1 MPLADFSTRNYTLHT
16 LVAER
21 KRAAFQASELSHAL
35 LGQNYLDRQAKIVH
49 ILTHDPIFSMDR
61 RHFWTRQQELV
72 IGFRMAARIIM
83 LKRYYGWDDVDEQLA
98 SQLVDMPST
107 LMPHTDLVLA
117 CLQALGNDAQ
127 HDKFLKPAQ
136 HYEIITCYAQ
146 TELGH
151 GSNVQGIETT
161 ATYDAR
167 TEEFVLHSPT
177 LTSHKWWVG
186 GLGMTATHAIVMAQL
201 HINRQSYGVHAFVA
215 PIRSRTT
222 HTCLSGVTIGHI
234 GPKFGLHGVD
244 SGYLRFHHYRVP
256 RDHMLARFAQVTAQ
270 GQYCAPANSKV
281 MYSGMVHL
289 RHSLVHAA
297 SVRLAK
303 ASTIAIRY
311 CIARRQFNAGC
322 DQASPADSL
331 AAPSEAAVLD
341 YSMVQYRLFPVLS
354 HTYALHFTG
363 KMLHAYYLEH
373 ARCMARDDFSNL
385 AEIHALSSCLKAMAT
400 DLLLEGVEGCRRAMG
415 GHGYSRFSGLYHLY
429 GYALPQVTLEGDNY
443 VLSQQT
449 ARFLVKTLR
458 MLLDQPQTLSQA
470 VSAASSASLTA
481 KPLGAYLHWTGCSTT
496 KALSQYLGDHRTHA
510 SSHSYWVSC
519 KEQLLDIDHLVQ
531 AFGHRA
537 AYLASMLLCDRT
549 VRNHSLDDLLGGMHR
564 AHRAYGQY
572 VIMHSFAQGCRD
584 LAREGAA
591 PPIVQAVLALCQL
604 AGLIWC
610 EASLVEF
617 FDARV
622 LAPHHSG
629 WFAPLIRQVLKT
641 LRPDI
646 LALVE
651 GWALPDYALNSA
663 LGEAQND
670 VYDALLSNAQSDP
683 LNAASAKPFNGHY
696 QTVLQP
702 FMRAHQWLQQGEW
715 RQLAQYEVTRPPQQS
730 ALPLRAHL

>member
-1 MPLADFSTRNYTLHT
+1 MRSSTLQVLA
-16 LVAER
+16 AER
-21 KRAAFQASELSHAL
+21 KRAAFQASELSQAL

-49 ILTHDPIFSMDR
+49 ILTHDPIFNMDR
-61 RHFWTRQQELV
+61 RHFWSRQQELV
-72 IGFRMAARIIM
+72 VGFRMAARIIM
-83 LKRYYGWDDVDEQLA
+83 LKRYYGWDDIDEQLA

-127 HDKFLKPAQ
+127 QEKFLKPAQ
-136 HYEIITCYAQ
+136 RYEIITCYAQ

-161 ATYDAR
+161 ATYDTS

-201 HINRQSYGVHAFVA
+201 HINCQRYGVHAFVA
-215 PIRSRTT
+215 PIRSQET
-222 HTCLSGVTIGHI
+222 HACLPGVTIGHI
-234 GPKFGLHGVD
+234 GPKFGLHSVD
-244 SGYLRFHHYRVP
+244 NGYLRFNHYRVP

-270 GQYCAPANSKV
+270 GQYRAPTNSKV
-281 MYSGMVHL
+281 VYSGMVHL

-311 CIARRQFNAGC
+311 CIARRQFSAGC
-322 DQASPADSL
+322 DQTPSEDSL

-373 ARCMARDDFSNL
+373 ARCMARNDFSNL

-415 GHGYSRFSGLYHLY
+415 GHGYSRFSGLYQLY
-429 GYALPQVTLEGDNY
+429 GCALPQVTLEGDNY

-449 ARFLVKTLR
+449 ARFLLKTL
-458 MLLDQPQTLSQA
+458 QTLLSQPKA
-470 VSAASSASLTA
+470 SPQIVAAPMAAGLTA
-481 KPLGAYLHWTGCSTT
+481 QPLCAYLHWIGCSTT
-496 KALSQYLGDHRTHA
+496 KTLTQYLGSRHA
-510 SSHSYWVSC
+510 HACNHSYWVSC
-519 KEQLLDIDHLVQ
+519 KEHLLDIDHLVQ

-537 AYLASMLLCDRT
+537 AYLVSTLLYDRT
-549 VRNHSLDDLLGGMHR
+549 VRNHLLDDMLGSMHR

-572 VIMHSFAQGCRD
+572 IIMHSFAQGCRD
-584 LAREGAA
+584 LAREGAD

-604 AGLIWC
+604 AGLVWC
-610 EASLVEF
+610 EATLVEF

-622 LAPHHSG
+622 LAPHHSD

-641 LRPDI
+641 LRPNI

-651 GWALPDYALNSA
+651 GWALPDFALNSA
-663 LGEAQND
+663 LGEAQSD
-670 VYDALLSNAQSDP
+670 VYEALLSSAQSDP
-683 LNAASAKPFNGHY
+683 LNAAHAKPFDGHY
-696 QTVLQP
+696 HTVLQP

-715 RQLAQYEVTRPPQQS
+715 RQLAQYEITRPPQQA
-730 ALPLRAHL
+730 ALPLHARL